1 MTEIFQSTRPVQGA
15 THITPWC
22 WWITIFQ
29 STRPVQGATV
39 QIQRIVGAI
48 YISIH
53 APRAG
58 RDRRSWRPTTTAS
71 YFNPRAPCRAR
82 LLVTQFTHTSLG
94 FQSTRPVQGATEVG
108 HQLHHRTGIS
118 IHAPRAGRDLDIKI
132 GRRVDYNFNPRAP
145 CRARQVSGFWL
156 VAVVEF
162 QSTRPVQG
170 ATMISAGQGGR
181 CGISIH
187 APRAGRDLFIV

>member
-82 LLVTQFTHTSLG
+82 LLVTQFTHMADEFQSTRPVQGATSSCRSTPSSLG
-94 FQSTRPVQGATEVG
+94 FQSTRPVQGATVK
-108 HQLHHRTGIS
+108 TG
-118 IHAPRAGRDLDIKI
+118 
-132 GRRVDYNFNPRAP
+132 
-145 CRARQVSGFWL
+145 
-156 VAVVEF
+156 
-162 QSTRPVQG
+162 
-170 ATMISAGQGGR
+170 
-181 CGISIH
+181 
-187 APRAGRDLFIV
+187 